1 MTSGVSVLTT
11 LVVNTRPTP
20 MYTIALDGELLPS
33 RTEYAKRSAPKKS
46 RSGAYTKIRPGGFVI
61 IPPVTLV
68 TTTVDS
74 FSRTFPCLGDEYARI
89 LTPVSRVTHW
99 LWRRTVR
106 LPDEFWKMAA

>member
-1 MTSGVSVLTT
+1 MTSGVLVLTT

-33 RTEYAKRSAPKKS
+33 RTEYAKRSAPKKY
-46 RSGAYTKIRPGGFVI
+46 RSGAHTKSRPGGFVI

-89 LTPVSRVTHW
+89 LTPGSSASTSF
-99 LWRRTVR
+99 WRAAIR

>member
-1 MTSGVSVLTT
+1 MTSGVLVLTT

-33 RTEYAKRSAPKKS
+33 RTEYAKRSAPTKS
-46 RSGAYTKIRPGGFVI
+46 RSGAYTKIRPGEFVI

-89 LTPVSRVTHW
+89 LTPGSSASTSLDRKSVV
-99 LWRRTVR
+99 
-106 LPDEFWKMAA
+106 